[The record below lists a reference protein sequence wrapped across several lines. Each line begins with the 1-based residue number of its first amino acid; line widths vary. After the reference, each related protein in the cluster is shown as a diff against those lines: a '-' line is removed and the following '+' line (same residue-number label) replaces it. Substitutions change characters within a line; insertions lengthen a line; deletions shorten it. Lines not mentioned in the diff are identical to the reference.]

1 MRLETWKPGAGQ
13 DGCPEALALRLG
25 NFKLVESTN
34 SAICQPT
41 VFLFLTP
48 EKYSLPRLLRHSWW
62 GVGGGIIMTR
72 VQATLRAGG
81 GGGVGVGGWGGRA
94 TEFL

>member
-1 MRLETWKPGAGQ
+1 MGQ
-13 DGCPEALALRLG
+13 DGCPEVLGLRLG
-25 NFKLVESTN
+25 NFKLEESRN

-48 EKYSLPRLLRHSWW
+48 EKYSLPSLLQHSWW

-72 VQATLRAGG
+72 VQGTLRAR
-81 GGGVGVGGWGGRA
+81 GWGERLSSFGSQ
-94 TEFL
+94 